1 MRMGLPWWTNV
12 TLAMVI
18 VPLMQNHLTVS
29 SLGILMKPLTVRVVT
44 VMLGSLT

>member
-1 MRMGLPWWTNV
+1 MRMGLPRWTKV

-18 VPLMQNHLTVS
+18 VPLMHNHLAAS
-29 SLGILMKPLTVRVVT
+29 SLETLIEPLTVRVVT